1 MTPYTNIL
9 ITGGSGFM
17 GSNFTRY
24 LYSTYP
30 SYRIF
35 NLDKLTYAG
44 NPENLRD
51 IEEIEAGKSNHDRRY
66 VFIKGD
72 ICDISLLHD
81 VFSRNHFDLV
91 VHFAAETHVDRSM
104 SDVADFIRTNI
115 EGTRCVLE
123 AARLYKVGRL
133 VHISTDEVYGTI
145 MEGEANEYAPLSPAN
160 LYSASKAGGDLLVPS
175 YMKIYQTP
183 TVLIR
188 SSNNFGPYQY
198 PEKLIPLAISNLLED
213 KKIPI
218 HGSGEHIR
226 SWLHVED
233 FCRAIDVIAHKAD
246 DRTIYNISGDSRTN
260 LEVIKLIANYL
271 GKDPDRYREHTGDR
285 PNADFRYAPDSTK
298 LQRELGWRRRHTVES
313 SIGEVIK
320 WYASNR
326 PWWQKIKDT
335 SEFQAYYQRQATAQ
349 W

>member
-1 MTPYTNIL
+1 
-9 ITGGSGFM
+9 M
-17 GSNFTRY
+17 GSNFVRY
-24 LYSTYP
+24 LYAAYP
-30 SYRIF
+30 KYRIF

-44 NPENLRD
+44 NPENLSD
-51 IEEIEAGKSNHDRRY
+51 IEEIEAGKDEQKRRY
-66 VFIKGD
+66 MFIKGD
-72 ICDISLLHD
+72 ICDIPLLHN

-123 AARLYKVGRL
+123 AARIYKVGRL
-133 VHISTDEVYGTI
+133 VHISTDEVYGTT
-145 MEGEANEYAPLSPAN
+145 MHGEADENAPLRPAN
-160 LYSASKAGGDLLVPS
+160 LYSASKAGGDLLVQS

-183 TVLIR
+183 IVLVR
-188 SSNNFGPYQY
+188 SSNNFGHYQY

-218 HGSGEHIR
+218 HGSGEHVR

-233 FCRAIDVIAHKAD
+233 FCCAIDMIAHQGME
-246 DRTIYNISGDSRTN
+246 RHIYNISGDGRTN
-260 LEVIKLIANYL
+260 LEVIKLVADYL
-271 GKDPDRYREHTGDR
+271 GKDFNSYREHTGDR
-285 PNADFRYAPDSTK
+285 PNADFRYAPDSKK
-298 LQRELGWRRRHTVES
+298 LQKELGWSRVHTIES
-313 SIGEVIK
+313 SIGDVVK
-320 WYASNR
+320 WYARNR

-335 SEFQAYYQRQATAQ
+335 SEFQAYYKRQATAQ